1 MITIYK
7 RCIYCGNYFE
17 LAKDEMDR
25 EFCNE
30 SCVINYERCQ
40 VCGNYFVSN
49 EESSSHPTCSKEC
62 KDAINIRQRRK

>member
-1 MITIYK
+1 
-7 RCIYCGNYFE
+7 
-17 LAKDEMDR
+17 MDR